1 MVCIATIVSVFVI
14 NLARNQH
21 VTPLPWLLKN
31 LLTGWL
37 GQILCLGYVTGQ
49 VQCIHPNSMLAESFF
64 GRNFPHFIEP
74 ACSLPR

>member
-1 MVCIATIVSVFVI
+1 MVCIATIVSVLVV

-37 GQILCLGYVTGQ
+37 GQILCLGHVTGQVQCILCLGHVTGQ
-49 VQCIHPNSMLAESFF
+49 VQCIHHNSK
-64 GRNFPHFIEP
+64 
-74 ACSLPR
+74 